1 MNFLKQSNTTYY
13 SIVFLVL
20 TFFACKEE
28 KSYPYLNISLSADE
42 RVTDLVSRMT
52 VEEKVSQLSHLAP
65 AIERLNI
72 IEYGPNLDTGNLG
85 GDFFEISPERLEEYK
100 KRRPW
105 ENIDAW
111 EDMELSCLDGGYWN
125 EALHGVARS
134 GLATTFPQ
142 CIGLGS
148 TWNPDVIEKMT
159 DVVSTEARIHNNNY
173 GKKLTYWS
181 PTINILRD
189 PRWGRNEE
197 SYSEDPYLLSKM
209 ATSFVKGLQG
219 NDPTYIKAVATVKH
233 FIANNS
239 EFNRHDGSSDV
250 SERLLREYYL
260 PAFKSAIMEGKA
272 LSVMSAYNAVN
283 GNPAST
289 NTWLLNDVL
298 RKEWGFKG
306 FVVSD
311 CGAISDI
318 IHGHKY
324 ETDPEKAVAL
334 AVKAGTDLECETCE
348 EEQFLYDKHLLS
360 AHKKGYL
367 SEVEIDVAV
376 KRLFRAR
383 ILLGEF
389 DPKENVPFTS
399 IPNEKLDCQEHRDLA
414 LQIARETMVL
424 LKNDGT
430 LPLKK
435 EALKSIAVIGPNANI
450 TELGGYSGTPKVSVT
465 PFQGIKDLV
474 GDSVKVT
481 YEIGCLI
488 MNKNKDE
495 EDNYDESDE
504 EVEDEN
510 EENQEPFDETETI
523 AKAVALAKKSDVAI
537 LFVGTNLSIANEA
550 DDRENL
556 NLPGNQLK
564 LIQEVYK
571 ANKNTVVVLINGMS
585 LTINWVDGNIPAI
598 LEAWY
603 PGQSGGTAIAE
614 TLFGDYNPGGKLP
627 VTFYKDLNELP
638 HIGDYDITKGH
649 TYMYFKGNVLYPFG
663 HGLSYT
669 NFEFSNLKVAENN
682 VKISDDLS
690 VTVSLD
696 AENIGELK
704 GDEVVQL
711 YIKDTESSIIQPIKK
726 LRKFRR
732 ISLNKGE
739 TKTVTFKLTKEDFSF
754 WSSTQKD
761 WFIEN
766 GTFEILVGASSRDIK
781 LKKRIEFKN

>member
-1 MNFLKQSNTTYY
+1 
-13 SIVFLVL
+13 
-20 TFFACKEE
+20 
-28 KSYPYLNISLSADE
+28 
-42 RVTDLVSRMT
+42 
-52 VEEKVSQLSHLAP
+52 
-65 AIERLNI
+65 
-72 IEYGPNLDTGNLG
+72 
-85 GDFFEISPERLEEYK
+85 
-100 KRRPW
+100 
-105 ENIDAW
+105 
-111 EDMELSCLDGGYWN
+111 
-125 EALHGVARS
+125 
-134 GLATTFPQ
+134 
-142 CIGLGS
+142 
-148 TWNPDVIEKMT
+148 
-159 DVVSTEARIHNNNY
+159 
-173 GKKLTYWS
+173 
-181 PTINILRD
+181 
-189 PRWGRNEE
+189 
-197 SYSEDPYLLSKM
+197 M
-209 ATSFVKGLQG
+209 A
-219 NDPTYIKAVATVKH
+219 
-233 FIANNS
+233 
-239 EFNRHDGSSDV
+239 
-250 SERLLREYYL
+250 
-260 PAFKSAIMEGKA
+260 
-272 LSVMSAYNAVN
+272 
-283 GNPAST
+283 
-289 NTWLLNDVL
+289 
-298 RKEWGFKG
+298 
-306 FVVSD
+306 
-311 CGAISDI
+311 
-318 IHGHKY
+318 
-324 ETDPEKAVAL
+324 
-334 AVKAGTDLECETCE
+334 
-348 EEQFLYDKHLLS
+348 
-360 AHKKGYL
+360 
-367 SEVEIDVAV
+367 
-376 KRLFRAR
+376 
-383 ILLGEF
+383 
-389 DPKENVPFTS
+389 
-399 IPNEKLDCQEHRDLA
+399 
-414 LQIARETMVL
+414 
-424 LKNDGT
+424 T

-481 YEIGCLI
+481 YEMGCLI
-488 MNKNKDE
+488 TNENKDE
-495 EDNYDESDE
+495 EDNYDESA
-504 EVEDEN
+504 
-510 EENQEPFDETETI
+510 ENQEPFDETETI

-696 AENIGELK
+696 VENIGELK

-781 LKKRIEFKN
+781 LKKRIEFRN

>member
-1 MNFLKQSNTTYY
+1 
-13 SIVFLVL
+13 
-20 TFFACKEE
+20 
-28 KSYPYLNISLSADE
+28 
-42 RVTDLVSRMT
+42 MT

-65 AIERLNI
+65 DIERLNI

-148 TWNPDVIEKMT
+148 TWNPEVIEKMA
-159 DVVSTEARIHNNNY
+159 DVTSTEARIHNNNY

-219 NDPTYIKAVATVKH
+219 NNPTYIKAVATVKH
-233 FIANNS
+233 FVANNS

-334 AVKAGTDLECETCE
+334 AVKAGTDLESETCE
-348 EEQFLYDKHLLS
+348 EEQFLYDKHLL
-360 AHKKGYL
+360 Y
-367 SEVEIDVAV
+367 
-376 KRLFRAR
+376 
-383 ILLGEF
+383 
-389 DPKENVPFTS
+389 
-399 IPNEKLDCQEHRDLA
+399 
-414 LQIARETMVL
+414 
-424 LKNDGT
+424 
-430 LPLKK
+430 
-435 EALKSIAVIGPNANI
+435 
-450 TELGGYSGTPKVSVT
+450 
-465 PFQGIKDLV
+465 
-474 GDSVKVT
+474 
-481 YEIGCLI
+481 
-488 MNKNKDE
+488 
-495 EDNYDESDE
+495 
-504 EVEDEN
+504 
-510 EENQEPFDETETI
+510 
-523 AKAVALAKKSDVAI
+523 
-537 LFVGTNLSIANEA
+537 
-550 DDRENL
+550 
-556 NLPGNQLK
+556 
-564 LIQEVYK
+564 
-571 ANKNTVVVLINGMS
+571 
-585 LTINWVDGNIPAI
+585 
-598 LEAWY
+598 
-603 PGQSGGTAIAE
+603 
-614 TLFGDYNPGGKLP
+614 
-627 VTFYKDLNELP
+627 
-638 HIGDYDITKGH
+638 
-649 TYMYFKGNVLYPFG
+649 
-663 HGLSYT
+663 
-669 NFEFSNLKVAENN
+669 
-682 VKISDDLS
+682 
-690 VTVSLD
+690 
-696 AENIGELK
+696 
-704 GDEVVQL
+704 
-711 YIKDTESSIIQPIKK
+711 
-726 LRKFRR
+726 
-732 ISLNKGE
+732 
-739 TKTVTFKLTKEDFSF
+739 
-754 WSSTQKD
+754 
-761 WFIEN
+761 
-766 GTFEILVGASSRDIK
+766 
-781 LKKRIEFKN
+781 